1 MTIDGVAVNLDTIL
15 HPTEQPPSLV
25 LELLKLACRHVWLWF
40 RKLLIITGLL
50 WAALLGALQWVQPTS
65 RRACNMPYVLL
76 SLTLNW
82 MMLLLFV
89 CGSMLSGCC
98 KALPLLDACSQNML
112 FLFLLANVL
121 TGLVNMTINSLLI
134 SDGHAIG
141 IVSAYMLLICCV
153 ACLVHNKKVRNII
166 SMTNKCSRSTVK
178 KEA

>member
-1 MTIDGVAVNLDTIL
+1 MYI
-15 HPTEQPPSLV
+15 TEQPAFLI

-40 RKLLIITGLL
+40 KKLFVITGLL

-89 CGSMLSGCC
+89 CGSILSGRCES
-98 KALPLLDACSQNML
+98 LPLLDACSQNML
-112 FLFLLANVL
+112 FLFLLANVM
-121 TGLVNMTINSLLI
+121 TGLVNMTMNSLLI

-141 IVSAYMLLICCV
+141 IVSAYILMICCV
-153 ACLVHNKKVRNII
+153 ACLLHSKKVHIN
-166 SMTNKCSRSTVK
+166 MTNKCTRSTVK